1 MDTPGGQN
9 PTFWPKMTTNIGII
23 PRTSLLG
30 PHNNAKQPQIYI
42 QDKIWWYLFKINCIT
57 VGVGV
62 ISYMDTPGGGVKPHI
77 LTKILVLSK
86 ELPYLDHLINAKQP
100 QIHIQDKAWWYLLKL
115 IA

>member
-57 VGVGV
+57 VGGNP
-62 ISYMDTPGGGVKPHI
+62 IHRDRRGKNPTFWP
-77 LTKILVLSK
+77 KIWVLYK
-86 ELPYLDHLINAKQP
+86 
-100 QIHIQDKAWWYLLKL
+100 
-115 IA
+115 